1 MILDMQSLFSDN
13 QAITA
18 TAVSTN
24 VVDLGATEAPVNRA
38 APTNPA
44 LIKDLGKGEPVP
56 LLIQVTED
64 FDALTSLNISIEID
78 TVEAF
83 SSATEVIE
91 VEVVLADLVAGYQ
104 TPIIWVPTKVNERF
118 MRLNYTVTGSN
129 PTVGTITAGLCMG
142 VQTNVTG

>member
-38 APTNPA
+38 APTNPV
-44 LIKDLGKGEPVP
+44 LIKDLGKGEPTP
-56 LLIQVTED
+56 ILIQVTED
-64 FDALTSLNISIEID
+64 FDALTSLNIAVQVD
-78 TVEAF
+78 TVEGF
-83 SSATEVIE
+83 GSPTEVLS
-91 VEVVLADLVAGYQ
+91 VDVVLADLVAGYQ
-104 TPIIWVPTKVNERF
+104 TPIIWVPTKVNQRF

-129 PTVGTITAGLCMG
+129 PTVGTVLAGLCMG

>member
-13 QAITA
+13 QLITA

-38 APTNPA
+38 VAPGA
-44 LIKDLGKGEPVP
+44 VLVKDLGKGEPVP
-56 LLIQVTED
+56 ILIQASAN
-64 FDALTSLNISIEID
+64 FDALTSLNIAIQVD
-78 TVEAF
+78 TVEGF
-83 SSATEVIE
+83 GSPTTVIDID
-91 VEVVLADLVAGYQ
+91 VLLADLVAGYQ

-129 PTVGTITAGLCMG
+129 PTVGSIIAGLCMG
-142 VQTNVTG
+142 VQTNV